1 MLKIRR
7 NGALDTGLRVLN
19 VGSTIAASD
28 ALSLRPLLPG
38 FGAEIIG
45 VNVKGARPQV
55 LKEIVS
61 TLDRHG
67 AILLRGQQLSPAE
80 QVEFTSL
87 FGEPAGNPQLEFTV
101 PGHPKV
107 FVISNKVV
115 DGKPLGDPEAGTAWH
130 TDLNYE
136 QRPAAYTCLH
146 ALEVPADGS
155 DTLVADGCAAWNALP
170 DERKQQIDGLVVH
183 HSYANLA
190 ARSNRTLTE
199 AERDEYPDVFHPLV
213 RKHPTDGRKALWGLS
228 TTTPNGIVNM
238 PNPAGKDL
246 IKELMEFATQD
257 QFVYRHK
264 WEVGDILMWDNRC
277 TLHRGTPFDQ
287 SKHIRVVH
295 RTWVR
300 GEKPL

>member
-1 MLKIRR
+1 V
-7 NGALDTGLRVLN
+7 GL
-19 VGSTIAASD
+19 TAAASSAFD
-28 ALSLRPLLPG
+28 LRPLGPG
-38 FGAEIIG
+38 FGAEITGIS
-45 VNVKGARPQV
+45 VKAAPQ
-55 LKEIVS
+55 EILRDVAA
-61 TLDRHG
+61 TLAQHG
-67 AILLRGQQLSPAE
+67 AIVLRGQQLSPPE
-80 QVEFTSL
+80 QVEFTGF

-146 ALEVPADGS
+146 AVEVPAEGS
-155 DTLVADGCAAWNALP
+155 DTLIADGCAAWNALP
-170 DERKQQIDGLVVH
+170 EERKRRIDGLVVH

-190 ARSNRTLTE
+190 ARSNRTLTDE
-199 AERDEYPDVFHPLV
+199 ERQAYPDVFHPLV
-213 RKHPTDGRKALWGLS
+213 RRHPADGRKALWGLS

-246 IKELMEFATQD
+246 IKELMEFATQER
-257 QFVYRHK
+257 FVYRHK

-277 TLHRGTPFDQ
+277 ALHRGTPFDKD
-287 SKHIRVVH
+287 KHIRVVH

-300 GEKPL
+300 GEQPL